1 MHSVILKN
9 DAVGDLVH
17 SLTAINNII
26 STKSNKKITLFLSK
40 LSQNFSF
47 LVNDSRVDIK
57 ILNYHLKVTEKI
69 KLIFFL
75 IKNKVSKVYILSPKG
90 FYFYLPLLFWRI
102 KFYAICV
109 NGINNYKRPN
119 SFLRKFLFKFEI
131 NDRARIFKR
140 ESTKLIQNKLTSENN
155 INLDFN
161 FTVNIKKSKKLIKYL
176 PEKYIYFHYKK
187 KICDELDWSSDELQ
201 LLFNEFSKYCNNII
215 ITRDIIS
222 WDQTRGEI
230 NTNKNNLSFKNIYN
244 SYDFKSDK
252 FISNKSNVLLFDNI
266 VGEDLFNV
274 IKYAH
279 IVVSFHGMMTNL
291 ASLLK
296 KPVLDLWHCRINS
309 WEDYRK
315 YRNAFYEFK
324 PKYKDYDFTTPKKSI
339 KKTINKIKFSLKKCQ
354 TNA

>member
-140 ESTKLIQNKLTSENN
+140 DSTKLIQNKLTSENN

-161 FTVNIKKSKKLIKYL
+161 NC
-176 PEKYIYFHYKK
+176 
-187 KICDELDWSSDELQ
+187 KIVFLQ
-201 LLFNEFSKYCNNII
+201 SMRL
-215 ITRDIIS
+215 
-222 WDQTRGEI
+222 
-230 NTNKNNLSFKNIYN
+230 
-244 SYDFKSDK
+244 
-252 FISNKSNVLLFDNI
+252 
-266 VGEDLFNV
+266 
-274 IKYAH
+274 
-279 IVVSFHGMMTNL
+279 
-291 ASLLK
+291 
-296 KPVLDLWHCRINS
+296 
-309 WEDYRK
+309 
-315 YRNAFYEFK
+315 
-324 PKYKDYDFTTPKKSI
+324 
-339 KKTINKIKFSLKKCQ
+339 
-354 TNA
+354 